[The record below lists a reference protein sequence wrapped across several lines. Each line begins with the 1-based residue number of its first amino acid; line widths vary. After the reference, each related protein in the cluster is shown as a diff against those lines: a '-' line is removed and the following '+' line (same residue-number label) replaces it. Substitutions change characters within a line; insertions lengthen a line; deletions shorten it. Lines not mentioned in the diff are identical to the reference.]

1 MRNAIKIDKDTIITI
16 DNTGCI
22 GEKEHDVV
30 KVPNEVAAYYCARVS
45 ILEQWCAGAQPTH
58 LFLGNFTSE
67 EAWADYEKGF
77 AKVFEEIGEKMPPL
91 NGSTETNFTSMQSG
105 LSLTVVGKKVF
116 EVNEENCDWFVVGR
130 PLVGEEVINNQE
142 DVAKLN
148 ELILLIKLGIIKH
161 VWPVGSKGI
170 KAECKKIFKN
180 NEIECAL
187 PLEKSGGPSTCVIVA
202 VDREQLGQFFD
213 SITAPIEKLII
224 K

>member
-16 DNTGCI
+16 DNSGCI
-22 GEKEHDVV
+22 GEKEHDYV
-30 KVPNEVAAYYCARVS
+30 KVSNEVAAYYSARVS

-58 LFLGNFTSE
+58 LFLANFTSE
-67 EAWADYEKGF
+67 EAWGDYEKGF

-91 NGSTETNFTSMQSG
+91 NGSTESNFTSMQSG
-105 LSLTVVGKKVF
+105 LSLTVVGKIAF
-116 EVNEENCDWFVVGR
+116 EVNEENCDWFIVGK
-130 PLVGEEVINNQE
+130 PLVGEEVVNNLN

-148 ELILLIKLGIIKH
+148 ELILLIKLGVVKH

-202 VDREQLGQFFD
+202 VDREQLEQFYEIV
-213 SITAPIEKLII
+213 SVPVEQLII

>member
-1 MRNAIKIDKDTIITI
+1 MNPA
-16 DNTGCI
+16 
-22 GEKEHDVV
+22 
-30 KVPNEVAAYYCARVS
+30 
-45 ILEQWCAGAQPTH
+45 
-58 LFLGNFTSE
+58 
-67 EAWADYEKGF
+67 
-77 AKVFEEIGEKMPPL
+77 
-91 NGSTETNFTSMQSG
+91 
-105 LSLTVVGKKVF
+105 
-116 EVNEENCDWFVVGR
+116 
-130 PLVGEEVINNQE
+130 

-148 ELILLIKLGIIKH
+148 ELILLIKIGIIKH

-213 SITAPIEKLII
+213 TITAPIEKLII